1 MNIPFSPPDIS
12 EIEIIDDHHVRS
24 LDWGVTFETAEE
36 VSDNITHIGIRA
48 HDFHACNREDINVFN
63 TENSIMVEKPFEWE
77 ITLENGLWWK
87 YDKGIYEHEFEIPKY
102 LSVNPKN
109 IILLED

>member
-1 MNIPFSPPDIS
+1 
-12 EIEIIDDHHVRS
+12 
-24 LDWGVTFETAEE
+24 
-36 VSDNITHIGIRA
+36 
-48 HDFHACNREDINVFN
+48 
-63 TENSIMVEKPFEWE
+63 MVEKPFEWE

-87 YDKGIYEHEFEIPKY
+87 DDKRIYEHEFEIPKY